1 MCQAVLPSNSSETV
15 PGPVLEWTPHFG
27 VLRGKR
33 CLLFPQWPVHLA
45 GLCNAPEIPSIG
57 LLQVLMMFYQLEILA
72 EETILNW
79 FSQKDTTDEGRQ
91 LRKNQQVSG
100 VALLVHSGARS
111 HAPTLTSGCW
121 SHLLVKGTGRAVCLS
136 PVSLSH
142 SSLRFLTAAEIHPM
156 AERGRRRIL

>member
-15 PGPVLEWTPHFG
+15 PGPVLEWTSHFG

-33 CLLFPQWPVHLA
+33 CLLFLQWPVHLA
-45 GLCNAPEIPSIG
+45 GLCNAPEIPSVG

-79 FSQKDTTDEGRQ
+79 FSQKDTTARGRQ

-100 VALLVHSGARS
+100 VALLAHS
-111 HAPTLTSGCW
+111 API
-121 SHLLVKGTGRAVCLS
+121 LLPLPLAVG
-136 PVSLSH
+136 V
-142 SSLRFLTAAEIHPM
+142 IYW
-156 AERGRRRIL
+156 